1 MDWLDP
7 LSAIFYVFLYNN
19 NLTLGP

>member
-1 MDWLDP
+1 MKVQMQH
-7 LSAIFYVFLYNN
+7 YVDNN